1 MADCIHKKNL
11 LLSIESSCDDSSIAI
26 TCVDDYKIVFS
37 EKVSQES
44 EHDKYGG
51 VVPELASRLH
61 LEALPKIFAKTKK
74 YFPNLCAVA
83 VTTAPGLKVSL
94 TQGVSM
100 AKAISI
106 GLDIP
111 LIPINHLQGHI
122 YSLFIEKKAQFP
134 MCCLLVSGGH
144 TKLMQ
149 VEKNSSETIG
159 ETMDDSFGES
169 YDKVAKMLGL
179 SYPGGPIVEQYALS
193 GDENRYAFPVPL
205 RQSPQI
211 MFSYSGLKNAVR
223 IAINKEPNIDKQT
236 KSDICASFQKSAVSH
251 IIMKLKKYFK
261 TNPPQNFAVVGGAS
275 ANIYLQDE
283 LKKLL
288 AKFDCANFQAPLIK
302 YCGDN
307 AEMIGRCAIEKQKK
321 PL

>member
-11 LLSIESSCDDSSIAI
+11 LLSIESSCDDSSIAV
-26 TCVDDYKIVFS
+26 TCVDSLELLFHEKI
-37 EKVSQES
+37 SQDK
-44 EHDKYGG
+44 EHNDYGG

-122 YSLFIEKKAQFP
+122 YSLFIEKIAQFP

-149 VEKNSSETIG
+149 VEKNSSVTIG

-169 YDKVAKMLGL
+169 YDKVAKMLALG
-179 SYPGGPIVEQYALS
+179 YPGGPINYRFS
-193 GDENRYAFPVPL
+193 RYDDRILFC
-205 RQSPQI
+205 I
-211 MFSYSGLKNAVR
+211 YTYNFSCNCLACS
-223 IAINKEPNIDKQT
+223 T
-236 KSDICASFQKSAVSH
+236 ICFE
-251 IIMKLKKYFK
+251 I
-261 TNPPQNFAVVGGAS
+261 
-275 ANIYLQDE
+275 
-283 LKKLL
+283 
-288 AKFDCANFQAPLIK
+288 C
-302 YCGDN
+302 
-307 AEMIGRCAIEKQKK
+307 
-321 PL
+321 